1 MKQLFKISFDL
12 ALNSL
17 SPIVSWFVLSLILD
31 SRLINIFSITYP
43 IQFLWLLLRD
53 IFATGANIS
62 GVKDKNPH
70 AANSG
75 ILLGAVVSGVIFG
88 GLALNI
94 DHFIR
99 LMNADPVIYHDFS
112 IYIVLQLWIQ
122 LVVTLVIEKL
132 YYRDENSRAN
142 KISFS
147 FNLLNFAVL
156 IGSALIFKQNIAIIT
171 TTLVVGGLFAIIISA
186 KELKKFRFK
195 LNILRAMK
203 YNSMDILEN
212 IILFF
217 VYLFGV
223 GHAFGYGE
231 DYALAITFAALVTDI
246 QWDVATA
253 IQIKAKI
260 DIAKKRM
267 NFKKSFREAY
277 VLLAVL
283 ILTSVVAFLGMKNFY
298 ELNIKLAIIYTGI
311 EYYAYLMFPQYRLKM
326 DFLQLEFSPMKT
338 TFVKLSAMILRL
350 VIVILLGPITP
361 FALMIGQV
369 SAQMY
374 QVIMINWIFHRRYH
388 ILNNGRAV
396 KNRKK

>member
-70 AANSG
+70 ASNSG
-75 ILLGAVVSGVIFG
+75 ILLGAVVSGMVFG

-99 LMNADPVIYHDFS
+99 LMNADPAVYHDFS
-112 IYIVLQLWIQ
+112 VYIVLQLWIQ

-142 KISFS
+142 RISFS

-156 IGSALIFKQNIAIIT
+156 IGSALIFEQNVAIIT
-171 TTLVVGGLFAIIISA
+171 TTLVVSGIFAIIILA

-195 LNILRAMK
+195 LNILRSMK
-203 YNSMDILEN
+203 YTSMDILET

-217 VYLFGV
+217 V
-223 GHAFGYGE
+223 
-231 DYALAITFAALVTDI
+231 
-246 QWDVATA
+246 
-253 IQIKAKI
+253 
-260 DIAKKRM
+260 
-267 NFKKSFREAY
+267 
-277 VLLAVL
+277 
-283 ILTSVVAFLGMKNFY
+283 
-298 ELNIKLAIIYTGI
+298 
-311 EYYAYLMFPQYRLKM
+311 
-326 DFLQLEFSPMKT
+326 
-338 TFVKLSAMILRL
+338 
-350 VIVILLGPITP
+350 
-361 FALMIGQV
+361 
-369 SAQMY
+369 
-374 QVIMINWIFHRRYH
+374 
-388 ILNNGRAV
+388 
-396 KNRKK
+396 

>member
-53 IFATGANIS
+53 IFATGVNIS
-62 GVKDKNPH
+62 GVKDKNPY

-75 ILLGAVVSGVIFG
+75 ILLGAVVSGVVFG

-99 LMNADPVIYHDFS
+99 LMNADPAIYHDFS
-112 IYIVLQLWIQ
+112 VYIVLQFWIQ

-132 YYRDENSRAN
+132 YYRDENSLAN
-142 KISFS
+142 RISFS

-156 IGSALIFKQNIAIIT
+156 IGSALIFEKNVAIIT
-171 TTLVVGGLFAIIISA
+171 TTLVMSGLFAIIILA
-186 KELKKFRFK
+186 KELKKFHFR
-195 LNILRAMK
+195 LNIFHAMK

-283 ILTSVVAFLGMKNFY
+283 ILTSVVAALGMKNFY
-298 ELNIKLAIIYTGI
+298 DLNIKLAIIYIGI

-326 DFLQLEFSPMKT
+326 DFLQLEFSPVKT
-338 TFVKLSAMILRL
+338 TFVKLSAMIFRL
-350 VIVILLGPITP
+350 IIVILLGPITP

-374 QVIMINWIFHRRYH
+374 QVIMINWIFHHHYH

-396 KNRKK
+396 KNRQK